1 MLDKIS
7 NPLIVAGRWGE
18 AWCSVERRRW
28 GGSCVTHKNPGNIF
42 KQWHQS
48 TTQPTSYTLLSLMG
62 TFKTHVNKYFSV
74 LFQAFMS
81 RRRKTKHYFTSSKY
95 FQCWDSTSTSISCVY
110 QKQYFILILY
120 ISPYPPF
127 DLRNKCSLG
136 KFEGN
141 LNKTQK
147 LHIGGWI
154 FNGKKYESFGRTE

>member
-1 MLDKIS
+1 M
-7 NPLIVAGRWGE
+7 GR
-18 AWCSVERRRW
+18 
-28 GGSCVTHKNPGNIF
+28 
-42 KQWHQS
+42 
-48 TTQPTSYTLLSLMG
+48 SLMFSWEEEEVVAVWRIKTLG
-62 TFKTHVNKYFSV
+62 TFSNNDTSQPPSQPATHFSLSWELLKLNVNKYFSV

-127 DLRNKCSLG
+127 DLRNKCLLG

-154 FNGKKYESFGRTE
+154 FNGKKYESFGWTE

>member
-28 GGSCVTHKNPGNIF
+28 GGSYVTHKNPGNIF

-81 RRRKTKHYFTSSKY
+81 RRRKTKHYFKHHTCNRGSYLVSDPV
-95 FQCWDSTSTSISCVY
+95 QCWLHSLESIHIINRKHHTTNDLFSQIKIGFVTSQRVS
-110 QKQYFILILY
+110 
-120 ISPYPPF
+120 F
-127 DLRNKCSLG
+127 DAM
-136 KFEGN
+136 
-141 LNKTQK
+141 
-147 LHIGGWI
+147 
-154 FNGKKYESFGRTE
+154 